1 MISCLILERPGRWRT
16 IGLIAALGLCA
27 APMLPLLVQ
36 AGSEIGTLG
45 NIFTDAFVR
54 SLFNSFFIAILVGT
68 VSYTIGLP
76 LGVVSGVFHVRG
88 HKVFMALL
96 ALPLLLPSFLLAIGW
111 SSLVAGTGEPIH
123 SFING
128 RGGCVLVFSATG
140 IPLAMLTAY
149 AACTNLTGSQLDAV
163 RLSGGAGPVLRYV
176 FRYASTPT
184 LLAAVLAA
192 ILSVSD
198 PGPGQI
204 FGVLTAGSE
213 ILTSVAALYDFAL
226 AGQQCFALGLLVLLF
241 SAPIILATAPSF
253 TSAILAR
260 QTRAAQR
267 MLHSRIELLGF
278 LGLVV
283 TLLVLVSGPLLG
295 LLLPLRNGVEIGR
308 AMEEFRR
315 TTGNTVL
322 YAVLAGGLCTC
333 LALCIAFFIGRNR
346 RVMSVAVAILAVLFV
361 LPPSLGTLGILQAK
375 SIVPGQ
381 LDPLVNSRLIV
392 GGTLALR
399 FVPVAAVVMLRSWGS
414 MSQTWALA
422 AAIHGV
428 PLTRYVWRVMAPS
441 MIRSVVMGGLLV
453 GLLATS
459 DIVTVLLLHP
469 PGEATLPL
477 AIFTVMA
484 NAPESLVASLCLLYV
499 AVAGGLLIG
508 IAGITSRRAA

>member
-1 MISCLILERPGRWRT
+1 MISCLIFERPGRWRI
-16 IGLIAALGLCA
+16 IGLTAALGLCA
-27 APMLPLLVQ
+27 APMLPLLIQ

-68 VSYTIGLP
+68 VSYTVGIP
-76 LGVVSGVFHVRG
+76 LGVVSAVFHVRG
-88 HKVFMALL
+88 HKVLMALL
-96 ALPLLLPSFLLAIGW
+96 ALPLLLPSFLVAIGW

-213 ILTSVAALYDFAL
+213 ILTSLAALYDFAL
-226 AGQQCFALGLLVLLF
+226 AGQQCLALGLLVLLF
-241 SAPIILATAPSF
+241 AAPLILLTAPSF

-260 QTRAAQR
+260 QTRPAQR
-267 MLHSRIELLGF
+267 ILHSRVELFGL

-283 TLLVLVSGPLLG
+283 TLLVLVTAPLLG
-295 LLLPLRNGVEIGR
+295 LFLPLGNGVEIGR
-308 AMEEFRR
+308 AMEELRR

-346 RVMSVAVAILAVLFV
+346 RAMSLVIAILAIIFV
-361 LPPSLGTLGILQAK
+361 LPPSLGALGILQAR
-375 SIVPGQ
+375 SLLSGQ
-381 LDPLVNSRLIV
+381 LDPLVDSRLIV
-392 GGTLALR
+392 AGVLALR
-399 FVPVAAVVMLRSWGS
+399 FVPVAAVFVLRSWGATS
-414 MSQTWALA
+414 PSWTMA

-428 PLTRYVWRVMAPS
+428 PFMRYVLRILAPS
-441 MIRSVVMGGLLV
+441 MIRSVVMGGVLV

-459 DIVTVLLLHP
+459 DVVTVLLIHP

-477 AIFTVMA
+477 AIFTIMA

-499 AVAGGLLIG
+499 AGASVLLIG
-508 IAGITSRRAA
+508 MTAMIRRTA